1 MATTTPD
8 GLQALLAAV
17 GVEDPIPSFPLADT
31 QNNPLGIYL
40 SYLADTLVELAEC
53 EPQVAY
59 ESIQWPNELGDLA
72 VVLPRLRLQDV
83 KLEELAA
90 DLTQR
95 VGVALSQSRFSQES
109 NNLSQSNAHISAN
122 SSHLRLF
129 STVRSRI
136 TSIYGFYSPQKPL
149 PACSCPTSSTVGLH
163 TART

>member
-8 GLQALLAAV
+8 GLQALLTAV

-40 SYLADTLVELAEC
+40 SYLAESLVKLTEC

-59 ESIQWPNELGDLA
+59 DSIHWPNELGDLA

-90 DLTQR
+90 DLIQR
-95 VGVALSQSRFSQES
+95 VGVALFQSRFSQRP
-109 NNLSQSNAHISAN
+109 NDLSQSNAHISAN
-122 SSHLRLF
+122 SSQLRPF
-129 STVRSRI
+129 STARSRI
-136 TSIYGFYSPQKPL
+136 T
-149 PACSCPTSSTVGLH
+149 
-163 TART
+163 

>member
-1 MATTTPD
+1 MVTTTPN

-40 SYLADTLVELAEC
+40 SYLAETLVKLTEC

-59 ESIQWPNELGDLA
+59 DSIHWPNEQGDLA

-90 DLTQR
+90 DLIQR
-95 VGVALSQSRFSQES
+95 VGVALSQSRFSQEF
-109 NNLSQSNAHISAN
+109 NDLSQSNAHISAN
-122 SSHLRLF
+122 SSQPRLF
-129 STVRSRI
+129 STSRSRI
-136 TSIYGFYSPQKPL
+136 T
-149 PACSCPTSSTVGLH
+149 
-163 TART
+163 

>member
-40 SYLADTLVELAEC
+40 SYLAESLVKLTEC

-59 ESIQWPNELGDLA
+59 DSIHWPNEQGDLA

-83 KLEELAA
+83 KLEELAT
-90 DLTQR
+90 DLIQR
-95 VGVALSQSRFSQES
+95 VGIALSQSRFSQES
-109 NNLSQSNAHISAN
+109 NDLSPSNAHISAN
-122 SSHLRLF
+122 SSHPRPF
-129 STVRSRI
+129 STARSRI
-136 TSIYGFYSPQKPL
+136 
-149 PACSCPTSSTVGLH
+149 A
-163 TART
+163 